1 MKIRVTI
8 LLLCFCST
16 VGMASVIP
24 YTSLST
30 FTSAT
35 GATLRPINPVTGVT
49 ATTTDGT
56 ITVAPLEHNIIF
68 DPGTYGNPIPGGD
81 DWVISGEESQDF
93 TINIPSAYSFGF
105 EIYNPSTVPLP
116 NGCNAPC
123 FDDTFTMTLF
133 SGATNLGSFSFI
145 PGDDQVLF
153 YGIAS
158 STPFDKVELRETP
171 PNIDDEFFANL
182 YLGTQSVPEPSSF
195 VLVLA
200 GVAGLW
206 RRKAMSQSS

>member
-8 LLLCFCST
+8 LLLCLCST
-16 VGMASVIP
+16 IGMASVTT

-30 FTSAT
+30 FTTAT
-35 GATLRPINPVTGVT
+35 GATLRPINPITDTT
-49 ATTTDGT
+49 ATTTDGS
-56 ITVAPLEHNIIF
+56 ITVAPLQNNIIF
-68 DPGTYGNPIPGGD
+68 DTATYGNPIPGGD

-93 TINIPSAYSFGF
+93 IINVPSAYSFGF

-116 NGCNAPC
+116 NGCNATC

-133 SGATNLGSFSFI
+133 NGATNLGSFSFV

-158 STPFDKVELRETP
+158 STSFDRVELRETP

-182 YLGTQSVPEPSSF
+182 YLGTQSVPEPATLTL
-195 VLVLA
+195 LVI
-200 GVAGLW
+200 GLSGIYL
-206 RRKAMSQSS
+206 RRR